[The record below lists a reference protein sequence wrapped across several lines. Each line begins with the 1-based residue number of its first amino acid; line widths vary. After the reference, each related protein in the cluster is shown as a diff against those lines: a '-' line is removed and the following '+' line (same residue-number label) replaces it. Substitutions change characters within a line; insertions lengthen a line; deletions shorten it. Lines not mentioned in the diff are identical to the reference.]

1 MFTYIGRFR
10 SSGAHNEAP
19 ADDLETTKLR
29 IEEVVSLA
37 LLEFVGPLIVECV
50 ELTPTTST
58 PARGYTLDVVLH
70 SPDHSTN
77 LRRELLASA
86 RRHIDGTLH
95 PPLAELLGRVRV
107 VRTALTYSTCDAA
120 WGEVVSRVAVEAQAG
135 GASTE

>member
-19 ADDLETTKLR
+19 ADDLETAKLR
-29 IEEVVSLA
+29 IEEIVSLS
-37 LLEFVGPLIVECV
+37 LLEFVGPLIVERV
-50 ELTPTTST
+50 ELAPTISA

-86 RRHIDGTLH
+86 RRHIDGTLR
-95 PPLAELLGRVRV
+95 PPLTELLGRVRV
-107 VRTALTYSTCDAA
+107 VRTALIYSTSDAA
-120 WGEVVSRVAVEAQAG
+120 WGEVVSPVAVNAQSG